1 MSKMGNLYLELS
13 ERAQDFIA
21 DYADKKYFTLM
32 DAKEA
37 FLIEKGEDAA
47 SIFDTEAEAA
57 SETVSYTHL
66 TLPTNREV

>member
-37 FLIEKGEDAA
+37 FIIEQGEDAA
-47 SIFDTEAEAA
+47 GIFDTEAEAA
-57 SETVSYTHL
+57 SEL
-66 TLPTNREV
+66 GII

>member
-1 MSKMGNLYLELS
+1 MSKMGNLYLELR

-47 SIFDTEAEAA
+47 GIFDTEAETA
-57 SETVSYTHL
+57 SEMGII
-66 TLPTNREV
+66 

>member
-1 MSKMGNLYLELS
+1 MGNLYLELT

-37 FLIEKGEDAA
+37 FLIEKGEEHA
-47 SIFDTEAEAA
+47 SLFDTEAEAA
-57 SETVSYTHL
+57 SEL
-66 TLPTNREV
+66 GII

>member
-37 FLIEKGEDAA
+37 FIIEKGEDAA
-47 SIFDTEAEAA
+47 GIFDTEAEAA
-57 SETVSYTHL
+57 SEYNCLILNVSPYQY
-66 TLPTNREV
+66 

>member
-1 MSKMGNLYLELS
+1 MSKMGNLYLELT

-47 SIFDTEAEAA
+47 GIFDTEAETA
-57 SETVSYTHL
+57 SEMGII
-66 TLPTNREV
+66 

>member
-1 MSKMGNLYLELS
+1 MSKMGNLYLELT

-37 FLIEKGEDAA
+37 FLIEKGEYAA
-47 SIFDTEAEAA
+47 GIFDMEAETA
-57 SETVSYTHL
+57 SEMGII
-66 TLPTNREV
+66 

>member
-13 ERAQDFIA
+13 ERAQDFIT

-37 FLIEKGEDAA
+37 FIIEKGEDAA
-47 SIFDTEAEAA
+47 GIFDTEAEVA
-57 SETVSYTHL
+57 SEMGII
-66 TLPTNREV
+66 

>member
-32 DAKEA
+32 DAKDA
-37 FLIEKGEDAA
+37 FLEENGEDAA
-47 SIFDTEAEAA
+47 DLFDTEAETA
-57 SETVSYTHL
+57 SEIGII
-66 TLPTNREV
+66 

>member
-37 FLIEKGEDAA
+37 FIIEKGEDAA
-47 SIFDTEAEAA
+47 GIFDDEAAAA
-57 SETVSYTHL
+57 SEL
-66 TLPTNREV
+66 GII

>member
-37 FLIEKGEDAA
+37 FIIERGEESA
-47 SIFDTEAEAA
+47 SIFDDEAQAA
-57 SETVSYTHL
+57 SEIGII
-66 TLPTNREV
+66 